1 MKKTYMKP
9 EADICNIQLE
19 KMIAVSTITDIDA
32 DPNEPVL
39 GREDLPWENELTEL
53 PGLGLP
59 F

>member
-1 MKKTYMKP
+1 MKP
-9 EADICNIQLE
+9 EADICNIQFV

-39 GREDLPWENELTEL
+39 GREDLPWENDLTEL